1 MKAIHLLILGLIAQG
16 AVLHWR
22 VGLRTFG
29 PIAYGM
35 TLEQASKAVGQ
46 KIEKGEEL
54 LDPGCSFAVS
64 NALPAGASLMVL
76 NGRIARV
83 DVDSAGIPTLSGA
96 EVGWTED
103 QIRRLYPGQIRTE
116 PHPYTGP
123 EGHYLVYVPR
133 AQADRQYRIIF
144 ETDGKRVLSY
154 RAGRQPAVSWIE
166 GCS

>member
-1 MKAIHLLILGLIAQG
+1 MMAIHLLVLVLIAQ
-16 AVLHWR
+16 AIVPWR
-22 VGLRTFG
+22 VGLRAFG
-29 PIAYGM
+29 PITYGM

-54 LDPGCSFAVS
+54 LDPGCSFAETG
-64 NALPAGASLMVL
+64 ALPPGASLMVL

-103 QIRRLYPGQIRTE
+103 QVRRLYPGQIRTE

-123 EGHYLVYVPR
+123 EGHYLVFVPK
-133 AQADRQYRIIF
+133 APADRQYRIIF
-144 ETDGKRVLSY
+144 ETDGKRVVSY

>member
-1 MKAIHLLILGLIAQG
+1 MTAIQLFILALFAQ
-16 AVLHWR
+16 AAQVPWR
-22 VGLRTFG
+22 VGLRSFG

-35 TLEQASKAVGQ
+35 SLKEASKAAGQ
-46 KIEKGEEL
+46 EIKQGEEL
-54 LDPGCSFAVS
+54 LDPGCSYAVTR
-64 NALPAGASLMVL
+64 ALPPGASLMVV

-133 AQADRQYRIIF
+133 APADRRYRIIF